1 MKKLT
6 SLFLIIIFLSCDNS
20 KSEWLVLFDGK
31 SVSGLRGYK
40 MDSFP
45 WGSWA
50 IEDGSLKTVPGEKGI
65 DIISMK
71 HSKISSCSSNG
82 NYNLVV
88 TAVFSTLQL
97 RREILSGSLLR
108 RCRF

>member
-6 SLFLIIIFLSCDNS
+6 SLFLTIIFLSCDAS
-20 KSEWLVLFDGK
+20 RSEWLVLFDGK

-50 IEDGSLKTVPGEKGI
+50 IEDGSLKTVPGEKA
-65 DIISMK
+65 
-71 HSKISSCSSNG
+71 
-82 NYNLVV
+82 L
-88 TAVFSTLQL
+88 
-97 RREILSGSLLR
+97 ILYQ
-108 RCRF
+108 